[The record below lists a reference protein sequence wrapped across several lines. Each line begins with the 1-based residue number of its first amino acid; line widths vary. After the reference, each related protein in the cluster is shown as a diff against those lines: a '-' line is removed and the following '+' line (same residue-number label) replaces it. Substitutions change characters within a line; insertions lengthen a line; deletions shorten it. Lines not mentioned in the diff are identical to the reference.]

1 MLLFICILALFIGPM
16 LFNLTAKKNNM
27 LDLFDGFIFVVIGG
41 LVIFHILPESIEQA
55 GLWSIA
61 FTLLGLLGPSLA
73 EKLFHKA
80 AALTHKTTL
89 ALGVSGLVLHSITDG
104 SALTAD
110 PDFTQLTI
118 IIAVIAHR
126 LPVGLTVWW
135 LLRPHFGKVVALS
148 VLGLMAAGTFIGAQ
162 LGTQWRPEIN
172 PLVIA
177 LIESFIAGSVL
188 HVVFHRPYAEN
199 HHHHEKS
206 TTHYDGIGSLLG
218 LVCLGAI
225 LLTDRHEESAHGQL
239 HAHAHAHGQLE
250 LLVQLAFTLAPFL
263 LLAYAL
269 SSLTKFFFVDNHP
282 VNIKST
288 GSPKLQTLRGALLGL
303 PLPFCI
309 PDATK
314 AYQLLRKQGAQVSM
328 ALAFLISAPILGFES
343 LLVSLPLLGW
353 ELTSVRLLCAIGI
366 VMILALIMVRWV
378 TESKPVSAAK
388 QADVAN
394 RLQHSLRHGY
404 EHLLD
409 HTAPWIMLGL
419 ILASLLTQGHH
430 QAQWYDIFVIAL
442 AAIPFRLCATGITP
456 LAAAMLVSGWS
467 PGSALVLMLL
477 GPTISL
483 ELIRFM
489 LKEHGKKLTVAF
501 MVLLPTTVITAA
513 TVVDLTIG
521 DINIAALEFNH
532 SAPAL
537 FAQISLAMIV
547 LLISWSL
554 LRRGARAFIAELLP
568 NLQLFSH
575 KH

>member
-1 MLLFICILALFIGPM
+1 MILFTSILALFVGPM

-41 LVIFHILPESIEQA
+41 LVIFHILPETIEQA
-55 GLWSIA
+55 GLWSILFA
-61 FTLLGLLGPSLA
+61 LLGLLGPSLA
-73 EKLFHKA
+73 ERLFHQA

-89 ALGVSGLVLHSITDG
+89 ALGVFGLVLHSLTDG
-104 SALTAD
+104 GALTES

-126 LPVGLTVWW
+126 LPVGLTIWW
-135 LLRPHFGKVVALS
+135 LLRPHFGKAVALS
-148 VLGLMAAGTFIGAQ
+148 VLILMAVGTLVGAHF
-162 LGTQWRPEIN
+162 GSQWRPEIN
-172 PLVIA
+172 PVVIA

-188 HVVFHRPYAEN
+188 HVVFHRPYAE
-199 HHHHEKS
+199 HHHEHQKA

-218 LVCLGAI
+218 LICLGTI
-225 LLTDRHEESAHGQL
+225 LLAGHQEDGDHGHGHEQL
-239 HAHAHAHGQLE
+239 D

-269 SSLTKFFFVDNHP
+269 SSLSKFLFVDNNPIH
-282 VNIKST
+282 IQSSGST
-288 GSPKLQTLRGALLGL
+288 RFQTLRGALLGL

-314 AYQLLRKQGAQVSM
+314 AYQLLRKQGAQASL

-353 ELTSVRLLCAIGI
+353 ELTLTRLVCAIFVVI
-366 VMILALIMVRWV
+366 ILALIMSRWV
-378 TESKPVSAAK
+378 NEPKAVTASK
-388 QADVAN
+388 QAEVAG
-394 RLQHSLRHGY
+394 RLKHSLRHGY

-409 HTAPWIMLGL
+409 HTAPWIMVGL
-419 ILASLLTQGHH
+419 ILASLLTHGHH
-430 QAQWYDIFVIAL
+430 QPQWFDLIVIAL
-442 AAIPFRLCATGITP
+442 FAMPFRLCATGITP
-456 LAAAMLVSGWS
+456 LAAALLVTGWS
-467 PGSALVLMLL
+467 PGAALVLMLL
-477 GPTISL
+477 GPTISI

-489 LKEHGKKLTVAF
+489 IKEHGTKLAVVFATALPLTVIF
-501 MVLLPTTVITAA
+501 FA
-513 TVVDLTIG
+513 TLVDWLIG
-521 DINIAALEFNH
+521 DIAIATLQIDH
-532 SAPAL
+532 SAPTL
-537 FAQISLAMIV
+537 TEMISLSLIL

-554 LRRGARAFIAELLP
+554 LRRGARAFVAELLP

>member
-1 MLLFICILALFIGPM
+1 M

-61 FTLLGLLGPSLA
+61 FTLLGLLGPTIA
-73 EKLFHKA
+73 EKLFHQA

-89 ALGVSGLVLHSITDG
+89 ALGVSGLVLHSVTDG

-110 PDFTQLTI
+110 PDFTQLTL

-148 VLGLMAAGTFIGAQ
+148 VLVLMAAGTLIGAQ

-188 HVVFHRPYAEN
+188 HVVFHRPYAEH

-218 LVCLGAI
+218 LVCLVAI
-225 LLTDRHEESAHGQL
+225 LMTGHHEEAGHGHGHSHSQL
-239 HAHAHAHGQLE
+239 D

-269 SSLTKFFFVDNHP
+269 SSLSKFVFVDNNPIH
-282 VNIKST
+282 IQSSGST
-288 GSPKLQTLRGALLGL
+288 KYQTLRGALLGL

-314 AYQLLRKQGAQVSM
+314 AYQLLRKQGAQASM

-353 ELTSVRLLCAIGI
+353 ELTATRLLCAVVI

-378 TESKPVSAAK
+378 SDSKAATASK
-388 QADVAN
+388 QQDVAN

-419 ILASLLTQGHH
+419 ILATLLTQGHH
-430 QAQWYDIFVIAL
+430 QSQWYDLLIVAL
-442 AAIPFRLCATGITP
+442 LAIPFRLCATGITP

-467 PGSALVLMLL
+467 PGAALVLMLL

-489 LKEHGKKLTVAF
+489 IKEHGEKLATAF
-501 MVLLPTTVITAA
+501 MILLPTVVILAA
-513 TVVDLTIG
+513 TLVDWLID
-521 DINIAALEFNH
+521 DIEIAALQIDH
-532 SAPAL
+532 TAPAAL
-537 FAQISLAMIV
+537 EIVSLSLIL

-554 LRRGARAFIAELLP
+554 LRRGARAFVAELLP